1 MSAKLSGFY
10 HSEPGIVDKM
20 QHFEQKF
27 FFTTTAR
34 LTLLIRNT
42 NFFEI
47 ADLTQQCL
55 PNGQVST
62 TRGLA
67 LWIKC
72 NNLYEIFSLLPPKP
86 CHC

>member
-47 ADLTQQCL
+47 AD
-55 PNGQVST
+55 
-62 TRGLA
+62 
-67 LWIKC
+67 
-72 NNLYEIFSLLPPKP
+72 
-86 CHC
+86 